1 MTKKHLIVLLFLMVI
16 SSFFGQKKDEK
27 NRQVGFLVGSL
38 VPINYFGVGPLE
50 VSENNSSISLKNEL
64 GYSFGMLLKTDYSK
78 KISLETGIVFCQRN
92 FKLTGVTSNQ
102 ASILRDTS
110 SFGYINYSS
119 PIKGIIYV
127 QLNKYLFMRN
137 SIGFNID
144 FYASSVASEG
154 DNFLINHYSERAR
167 WINGSLSGELG
178 IEKRSSKIGTFYI
191 GAEVNIP
198 ISSIAV
204 TRIKFFYDRPIYD
217 RYEQIFLRGNF
228 FGIKLKYYLPVEME
242 SEKKED

>member
-1 MTKKHLIVLLFLMVI
+1 MVI

-110 SFGYINYSS
+110 SFGYVNYSS
-119 PIKGIIYV
+119 PVKAVSYTH
-127 QLNKYLFMRN
+127 LTLPT
-137 SIGFNID
+137 
-144 FYASSVASEG
+144 
-154 DNFLINHYSERAR
+154 
-167 WINGSLSGELG
+167 
-178 IEKRSSKIGTFYI
+178 KRI
-191 GAEVNIP
+191 V
-198 ISSIAV
+198 
-204 TRIKFFYDRPIYD
+204 
-217 RYEQIFLRGNF
+217 
-228 FGIKLKYYLPVEME
+228 
-242 SEKKED
+242 

>member
-1 MTKKHLIVLLFLMVI
+1 MVI

-27 NRQVGFLVGSL
+27 NRQVGFLVSSL

-50 VSENNSSISLKNEL
+50 VSENNSSISLNNEL

-92 FKLTGVTSNQ
+92 FNLIGESSSQAINLT
-102 ASILRDTS
+102 DTS

-119 PIKGIIYV
+119 PVKGIIYV

-137 SIGFNID
+137 SIGFNLD
-144 FYASSVASEG
+144 FYASAVESKG
-154 DNFLINHYSERAR
+154 DNFLIDHYSERAR
-167 WINGSLSGELG
+167 WINGSISGELG
-178 IEKRSSKIGTFYI
+178 IEKRSNKIGVFYI

-204 TRIKFFYDRPIYD
+204 TRINFYYDGQIYD
-217 RYEQIFLRGNF
+217 RYEPIFLRGNF

-242 SEKKED
+242 SKKKED

>member
-1 MTKKHLIVLLFLMVI
+1 MVVF
-16 SSFFGQKKDEK
+16 SFFGQKKDEK

-50 VSENNSSISLKNEL
+50 VSENNSSISLNNEL
-64 GYSFGMLLKTDYSK
+64 GYSFGMVLKTDYSK

-92 FKLTGVTSNQ
+92 FKLTGVTTNQ

-167 WINGSLSGELG
+167 WINGSLNGELG

-242 SEKKED
+242 SEKKEN